1 MASSEPVE
9 KGQPPFLQRLFDSPF
24 VLLIL
29 GIVVMFAFYTI
40 WGLVEIAQLPVSK
53 LP

>member
-1 MASSEPVE
+1 MESPAPVD
-9 KGQPPFLQRLFDSPF
+9 KDQPPFLQRLFDSPF

-40 WGLVEIAQLPVSK
+40 WGLIEIGKLPISK